1 MITQEDP
8 SQKYPLPEF
17 VFEKM
22 SGSAEDFYCHS
33 IGKVATV
40 AAEGVNTHAA
50 NLRYCIQI
58 HASLMSTMT
67 ERSFYQ
73 VVLISKAAFILDGLN
88 ITLLR
93 F

>member
-1 MITQEDP
+1 MITQDDP

-73 VVLISKAAFILDGLN
+73 VIISKTAYILDG
-88 ITLLR
+88 
-93 F
+93 

>member
-1 MITQEDP
+1 MLIKEDP

-22 SGSAEDFYCHS
+22 SGSAEDFYSHS

-50 NLRYCIQI
+50 TLQYCIQI
-58 HASLMSTMT
+58 HAQLMSTMT

-73 VVLISKAAFILDGLN
+73 VKFRDISCLFSFFQCL
-88 ITLLR
+88 
-93 F
+93 

>member
-1 MITQEDP
+1 MLIKEDP

-17 VFEKM
+17 VFENI
-22 SGSAEDFYCHS
+22 SGSDEDLYYHS

-50 NLRYCIQI
+50 TLQYCIQI
-58 HASLMSTMT
+58 HAQLMSTMT

-73 VVLISKAAFILDGLN
+73 VKLFLVFFQCLSQCL
-88 ITLLR
+88 
-93 F
+93 

>member
-1 MITQEDP
+1 MITQDDP

-58 HASLMSTMT
+58 HASLMEKVFSSLSA
-67 ERSFYQ
+67 EKKVHLFGISFVWPKLHSSY
-73 VVLISKAAFILDGLN
+73 L
-88 ITLLR
+88 
-93 F
+93 